1 MSHAAVSPNCLN
13 CEAVL
18 QGQYCHVCGQ
28 KAVSLNVGMHD
39 FAHEAMHELSHVDGK
54 VLLTLK
60 LLVTKPGQLTK
71 EFLAGRRARFI
82 SPVRLYLTCSL
93 VFFTLAA
100 ILPGAMK
107 DLVKVGPTTK
117 GGSPTG
123 LHGNTEFKR
132 QLEHGLIK
140 ASREPEKLREA
151 IMHNLPRAMFV
162 LMPVFALLLWPFYR
176 RQQAFY
182 IPHLYYAIH
191 IHAFAFLVWSIDL
204 ILARAGVPRPLAAL
218 TLLTNIPYH
227 YIALRR
233 VYGGT
238 RAMTFVKGTVIGFVY
253 WLLVLA
259 TVVSIAFYAMLHL

>member
-1 MSHAAVSPNCLN
+1 MSHAAVEPTCLN
-13 CEAVL
+13 CGTEL
-18 QGQYCHVCGQ
+18 QGEYCHVCGQ
-28 KAVSLNVGMHD
+28 KAASLKVGMHD

-60 LLVTKPGQLTK
+60 LLITKPGQLTK
-71 EFLAGRRARFI
+71 EFLAGRRARYI

-107 DLVKVGPTTK
+107 DIVKIGPTKNGTV
-117 GGSPTG
+117 SG
-123 LHGNTEFKR
+123 LQGKSEFR
-132 QLEHGLIK
+132 RELEHGLRK
-140 ASREPEKLREA
+140 AAHDGEKLREA
-151 IMHNLPRAMFV
+151 IMHNMPRAMFV

-176 RQQAFY
+176 RAQPYY

-191 IHAFAFLVWSIDL
+191 IHAFAFLVWSIDV
-204 ILARAGVPRPLAAL
+204 ILARSGVPRPLAAL
-218 TLLTNIPYH
+218 TLFANVPYH

-233 VYGGT
+233 VYGGS

-253 WLLVLA
+253 WLLVLG
-259 TVVSIAFYAMLHL
+259 TVMSIALYALTQL

>member
-1 MSHAAVSPNCLN
+1 
-13 CEAVL
+13 
-18 QGQYCHVCGQ
+18 VCGQ
-28 KAVSLNVGMHD
+28 KGVSLKVGMHD
-39 FAHEAMHELSHVDGK
+39 FVHDAMHELSHVDGK
-54 VLLTLK
+54 VLLTLR

-71 EFLAGRRARFI
+71 EFLAGRRARYI

-93 VFFTLAA
+93 LFFTLAA

-107 DLVKVGPTTK
+107 DLVKVGPTKNGTV
-117 GGSPTG
+117 SG
-123 LHGNTEFKR
+123 LHADTAFKR
-132 QLEHGLIK
+132 ELERGLRR
-140 ASREPEKLREA
+140 APQESEKLRAA

-162 LMPVFALLLWPFYR
+162 LMPVFALLIWPFYR
-176 RQQAFY
+176 RQQPYY

-204 ILARAGVPRPLAAL
+204 ILARAGVPRPLAAV
-218 TLLTNIPYH
+218 TLLANIPYH

-253 WLLVLA
+253 WLLVLV
-259 TVVSIAFYAMLHL
+259 TVMSIAVYAMMHL

>member
-1 MSHAAVSPNCLN
+1 MSHAAAEPDCLN
-13 CEAVL
+13 CGAQL
-18 QGQYCHVCGQ
+18 QGAYCHACGQ
-28 KAVSLNVGMHD
+28 KATSLGVGMHD

-71 EFLAGRRARFI
+71 EFLAGRRARYI

-93 VFFTLAA
+93 LFFTLAA

-107 DLVKVGPTTK
+107 DLVKIGPTKNGTA
-117 GGSPTG
+117 TG
-123 LHGNTEFKR
+123 LNSDTAFKR
-132 QLEHGLIK
+132 DLERGLRK
-140 ASREPEKLREA
+140 ASHEGEKLREA

-162 LMPVFALLLWPFYR
+162 LMPVFALLIWPFYR
-176 RQQAFY
+176 RQQPFY

-191 IHAFAFLVWSIDL
+191 IHAFAFLVWSVDL
-204 ILARAGVPRPLAAL
+204 VLARSGVPRPLAAL

-233 VYGGT
+233 VYGGS
-238 RAMTFVKGTVIGFVY
+238 RAMTLVKGTVIGSVY
-253 WLLVLA
+253 GLLVLV
-259 TVVSIAFYAMLHL
+259 TVMSIALYAAMHL